1 MPRHR
6 MPSETVLTNARVVTR
21 DAVLDG
27 ASVAVRGGVIL
38 AVDTDRSSLPG
49 AVDLGG
55 DLLIPGLVELHTD
68 NLEKHYSPRI
78 GVVWDPVSAAVA
90 HDVQCAGFGIT
101 TVYDSL
107 VLGAAP
113 GWEMRDEW
121 LRPMLEGLAS
131 ARSSGMLK
139 VDHRLHLRC
148 EVTHPDIVPFFE
160 RFLAEPGL
168 GFLSLMDHAPGDR
181 QSPDVEAYKRRYRSS
196 FGMDAAAV
204 EAHVAALVEGSRR
217 HAPRNRRDLAA
228 IARARGIPF
237 ASHDDARE
245 EHIVEAAELG
255 AVLTEFPT
263 TLEAARAA
271 RARGLRVLMG
281 SPNLIRGGSHSG
293 NVAAGTLAAEGAL
306 DILSSD
312 YIPAALL
319 QAAFRLAGEPFGIP
333 LPEAVATVTRT
344 PAVAA
349 GLDDRGEVRV
359 GLRADL
365 VRMRVI
371 EGRPVVRSVWVEGER
386 VA

>member
-1 MPRHR
+1 

-160 RFLAEPGL
+160 RFLASRAWASSRSWTTRPATG
-168 GFLSLMDHAPGDR
+168 SLPTSRPTSGATAAPSGWT
-181 QSPDVEAYKRRYRSS
+181 RRRWTRTSRPWWRARA
-196 FGMDAAAV
+196 GTPRGTAAT
-204 EAHVAALVEGSRR
+204 SRR
-217 HAPRNRRDLAA
+217 LLGRVASRSPATTT
-228 IARARGIPF
+228 RAR
-237 ASHDDARE
+237 S
-245 EHIVEAAELG
+245 
-255 AVLTEFPT
+255 T
-263 TLEAARAA
+263 
-271 RARGLRVLMG
+271 
-281 SPNLIRGGSHSG
+281 SWK
-293 NVAAGTLAAEGAL
+293 
-306 DILSSD
+306 
-312 YIPAALL
+312 
-319 QAAFRLAGEPFGIP
+319 
-333 LPEAVATVTRT
+333 
-344 PAVAA
+344 
-349 GLDDRGEVRV
+349 
-359 GLRADL
+359 
-365 VRMRVI
+365 
-371 EGRPVVRSVWVEGER
+371 RPSW
-386 VA
+386 APC